1 MVRFNLWE
9 YMKLRHEVVKA
20 EWDDDAKKWRL
31 QVRGPDGK
39 EVEDDCDVFLN
50 GGGQ

>member
-39 EVEDDCDVFLN
+39 EFEDDCDVFLN